1 MKSSLES
8 ERDALQ
14 AELSSVSS
22 SRDTELSALRA
33 ELESRVSDRE
43 SEIARVQSE
52 LAETKSSLESERDAL
67 QAQLVELSSAQD
79 EELATTLAAQL
90 SERDAEIARV
100 QSELAEMKSSL
111 ESERDALQAELSSV
125 SSSRD
130 AELSALRAELESR
143 VSDRESEIARVQFEL
158 EEARAL
164 FAEESAALRQELETT
179 SRVVAQVEQSYAGAM
194 QATDQSK
201 KDLDENH
208 ALLHSLEERVFESDA
223 ALVAANETI
232 VKLEKERD
240 NLEAEIE
247 GLRADLIQ
255 MERSKLA
262 AEAETIALRDE
273 LSTSLRARSSLEA
286 DLSRTNDE
294 LERSLSEQTRLASEN
309 SQLRSELLDAK
320 ALADD
325 YTRQLSAG
333 MFDSSAREMFGVLPM
348 DSFDVS
354 QDMNYVPDKVDEVFI
369 RACNSVQRIEIITR
383 RQQQSNHELQ
393 RLVDLGDGASQE
405 AQMLR
410 TEIEVLSDEIDSCRR
425 MLSDCSQ
432 GLSMLESRMSEELA
446 MIGKSPL
453 LNEEPQVTQK
463 RLRKLEQSLAIANAE
478 SSATFQTL
486 ESELESSVDPG
497 KDIPVEFTIP
507 FETQPG
513 QRLLV
518 VGTWCDWIPQAG
530 LELTWVRGNV
540 WKGTMLLHTGSNYE
554 YKYVVAEEVRGALPG
569 DTPPYWPSW
578 GKTDPELEAMFSG
591 GAHMLT
597 WQPGNNKAMALDNIH
612 TTGVAH
618 IKVADDWIA
627 NPKNSPITLFS
638 DQDELIEIV
647 GSTALLGE
655 TVDRADRALAEARKQ
670 VEMMAELA
678 SAALAEVD
686 TQLAK
691 QVSTELD
698 KIRRKGSLE
707 SDADGKHHRPRE
719 KTDRGDGDGDEPF
732 ESKEN
737 DVNWMNIGYGFD
749 EARETGF
756 DSSPDDVEDF
766 DDDVDGIDLV

>member
-1 MKSSLES
+1 
-8 ERDALQ
+8 
-14 AELSSVSS
+14 LSSVSS
-22 SRDTELSALRA
+22 PRDAEVSALRA
-33 ELESRVSDRE
+33 ELESRVSERE

-52 LAETKSSLESERDAL
+52 LDEARVSFVDET
-67 QAQLVELSSAQD
+67 
-79 EELATTLAAQL
+79 TTLRLQLETASRVAAQL
-90 SERDAEIARV
+90 
-100 QSELAEMKSSL
+100 
-111 ESERDALQAELSSV
+111 
-125 SSSRD
+125 
-130 AELSALRAELESR
+130 
-143 VSDRESEIARVQFEL
+143 
-158 EEARAL
+158 
-164 FAEESAALRQELETT
+164 EESYAA
-179 SRVVAQVEQSYAGAM
+179 AI
-194 QATDQSK
+194 QARDQTK
-201 KDLDENH
+201 KDLDQNH
-208 ALLHSLEERVFESDA
+208 ALLRSFEERLFESDA
-223 ALVAANETI
+223 ALVISNETI
-232 VKLEKERD
+232 VKLETEKD

-247 GLRADLIQ
+247 DLRTDFIQ
-255 MERSKLA
+255 MERSRVA
-262 AEAETIALRDE
+262 AEAETLALRDE
-273 LSTSLRARSSLEA
+273 LSTSLEVRSSLVA

-294 LERSLSEQTRLASEN
+294 LEQSLSEQTRLASEN

-333 MFDSSAREMFGVLPM
+333 MFDSNAREMFGVSPM
-348 DSFDVS
+348 DSFDLS
-354 QDMNYVPDKVDEVFI
+354 QDMNYVPDSVDEVFI
-369 RACNSVQRIEIITR
+369 RACNAVQRIEIITR
-383 RQQQSNHELQ
+383 RQQQSNQELQ
-393 RLVDLGDGASQE
+393 RLVDLGDDASQD

-410 TEIEVLSDEIDSCRR
+410 TEIEVLSDEINSCRR
-425 MLSDCSQ
+425 VLSDCSQ

-453 LNEEPQVTQK
+453 LKEEPQVTQK
-463 RLRKLEQSLAIANAE
+463 RLRELEQSLAIANAE

-486 ESELESSVDPG
+486 ESELDSSADPG

-530 LELTWVRGNV
+530 LELTWVQGNV

-578 GKTDPELEAMFSG
+578 GKTEPELEAMFSG
-591 GAHMLT
+591 GAFMLT

-618 IKVADDWIA
+618 IRVADDWIA
-627 NPKNSPITLFS
+627 NPKKSPITLFS

-691 QVSTELD
+691 QVSTQLD
-698 KIRRKGSLE
+698 NIRRKGSLE
-707 SDADGKHHRPRE
+707 SDADGKHHRLRVKP
-719 KTDRGDGDGDEPF
+719 DDDDDEPLPK
-732 ESKEN
+732 SKEN
-737 DVNWMNIGYGFD
+737 DINWMNIGYGFD
-749 EARETGF
+749 EVRDAGF
-756 DSSPDDVEDF
+756 DSSSDDVEES
-766 DDDVDGIDLV
+766 DDHIDGVDLA